1 MRKSIKKLFAIM
13 LAAAMAVGL
22 TACGG
27 QGEQSSEQQ
36 KESQASSGGSTS
48 ESKENEASAEAD
60 REPITLNVAT

>member
-48 ESKENEASAEAD
+48 ESKENEASAEGIGNPS
-60 REPITLNVAT
+60 RLTLQR